1 MENTEIMS
9 TTSDSVNE
17 IMESGNT
24 MLQNAEGSLD
34 SLNECLQSIQVLTE
48 NVCSSVTAWKE
59 IDKEMLAMDLHFR
72 AFEKEMD
79 TNLEA
84 YKSRLPIIEK
94 QLDAVNM
101 NLGKILDAVLMMDV
115 QTESQIEM
123 KMKMMDRIDLF
134 LNTICHHILN
144 TRSVILDNKISRGF
158 IFGGK
163 SVNISVGNSCNPNI
177 SHFKRWQNF
186 YNLDTLLVR
195 S

>member
-9 TTSDSVNE
+9 TTYDSVNE

-84 YKSRLPIIEK
+84 YTSRLPIIEK

-134 LNTICHHILN
+134 LNTISTTMI
-144 TRSVILDNKISRGF
+144 K
-158 IFGGK
+158 
-163 SVNISVGNSCNPNI
+163 
-177 SHFKRWQNF
+177 
-186 YNLDTLLVR
+186 LL
-195 S
+195 

>member
-1 MENTEIMS
+1 MENIEIMS
-9 TTSDSVNE
+9 TTSDTVNE

-24 MLQNAEGSLD
+24 MLQNAEGGLD

-59 IDKEMLAMDLHFR
+59 IDKEMLAMDLHLR

-123 KMKMMDRIDLF
+123 KMKLMDRIDLF
-134 LNTICHHILN
+134 LNTISTTMI
-144 TRSVILDNKISRGF
+144 K
-158 IFGGK
+158 
-163 SVNISVGNSCNPNI
+163 
-177 SHFKRWQNF
+177 
-186 YNLDTLLVR
+186 LL
-195 S
+195 

>member
-9 TTSDSVNE
+9 TTSDSVSE

-134 LNTICHHILN
+134 LNTISTTMI
-144 TRSVILDNKISRGF
+144 K
-158 IFGGK
+158 
-163 SVNISVGNSCNPNI
+163 
-177 SHFKRWQNF
+177 
-186 YNLDTLLVR
+186 LL
-195 S
+195 

>member
-9 TTSDSVNE
+9 TTSDTVNE
-17 IMESGNT
+17 FMESGNT

-34 SLNECLQSIQVLTE
+34 SLNECLQSIQVLTD
-48 NVCSSVTAWKE
+48 NVCSGVTAWKE

-84 YKSRLPIIEK
+84 YNSRLPIIEK

-101 NLGKILDAVLMMDV
+101 NLSKILDAVLMMDA

-123 KMKMMDRIDLF
+123 KMKMMDRIDIF
-134 LNTICHHILN
+134 LNTISTTMI
-144 TRSVILDNKISRGF
+144 K
-158 IFGGK
+158 
-163 SVNISVGNSCNPNI
+163 
-177 SHFKRWQNF
+177 
-186 YNLDTLLVR
+186 LL
-195 S
+195 

>member
-84 YKSRLPIIEK
+84 YTSRLPIIEK

-134 LNTICHHILN
+134 LNTISTTMI
-144 TRSVILDNKISRGF
+144 K
-158 IFGGK
+158 
-163 SVNISVGNSCNPNI
+163 
-177 SHFKRWQNF
+177 
-186 YNLDTLLVR
+186 LL
-195 S
+195 

>member
-9 TTSDSVNE
+9 TTSDTVNE

-94 QLDAVNM
+94 QLDSVNL

-134 LNTICHHILN
+134 LNTISTTMI
-144 TRSVILDNKISRGF
+144 K
-158 IFGGK
+158 
-163 SVNISVGNSCNPNI
+163 
-177 SHFKRWQNF
+177 
-186 YNLDTLLVR
+186 LL
-195 S
+195 

>member
-34 SLNECLQSIQVLTE
+34 SLNECLQSIQVLTD

-101 NLGKILDAVLMMDV
+101 NLGKILDAVLMMDA

-123 KMKMMDRIDLF
+123 KMKMMDRIDIF
-134 LNTICHHILN
+134 LNTISTTMI
-144 TRSVILDNKISRGF
+144 K
-158 IFGGK
+158 
-163 SVNISVGNSCNPNI
+163 
-177 SHFKRWQNF
+177 
-186 YNLDTLLVR
+186 LL
-195 S
+195 

>member
-1 MENTEIMS
+1 MEHTELMS

-48 NVCSSVTAWKE
+48 NVCSSITAWKE

-134 LNTICHHILN
+134 LNTISTTMI
-144 TRSVILDNKISRGF
+144 K
-158 IFGGK
+158 
-163 SVNISVGNSCNPNI
+163 
-177 SHFKRWQNF
+177 
-186 YNLDTLLVR
+186 LL
-195 S
+195 

>member
-24 MLQNAEGSLD
+24 MLQDAEGSLD

-134 LNTICHHILN
+134 LNTISTTMI
-144 TRSVILDNKISRGF
+144 K
-158 IFGGK
+158 
-163 SVNISVGNSCNPNI
+163 
-177 SHFKRWQNF
+177 
-186 YNLDTLLVR
+186 LL
-195 S
+195 

>member
-84 YKSRLPIIEK
+84 YKSRLTIIEK

-134 LNTICHHILN
+134 LNTISTTMI
-144 TRSVILDNKISRGF
+144 K
-158 IFGGK
+158 
-163 SVNISVGNSCNPNI
+163 
-177 SHFKRWQNF
+177 
-186 YNLDTLLVR
+186 LL
-195 S
+195 

>member
-48 NVCSSVTAWKE
+48 NVCSSITAWKE

-134 LNTICHHILN
+134 LNTISTIM
-144 TRSVILDNKISRGF
+144 IK
-158 IFGGK
+158 
-163 SVNISVGNSCNPNI
+163 
-177 SHFKRWQNF
+177 
-186 YNLDTLLVR
+186 LL
-195 S
+195 

>member
-134 LNTICHHILN
+134 LNTISTTMI
-144 TRSVILDNKISRGF
+144 K
-158 IFGGK
+158 
-163 SVNISVGNSCNPNI
+163 
-177 SHFKRWQNF
+177 
-186 YNLDTLLVR
+186 LL
-195 S
+195 

>member
-1 MENTEIMS
+1 MENIEIMS
-9 TTSDSVNE
+9 TTSDTVNE

-24 MLQNAEGSLD
+24 MLQNAEGGLD
-34 SLNECLQSIQVLTE
+34 SLNECLQSIQVLTD

-94 QLDAVNM
+94 QLDAVNT
-101 NLGKILDAVLMMDV
+101 NLGKILDAVLMMDA

-123 KMKMMDRIDLF
+123 KMKMMDRIDIF
-134 LNTICHHILN
+134 LNTISTTMI
-144 TRSVILDNKISRGF
+144 K
-158 IFGGK
+158 
-163 SVNISVGNSCNPNI
+163 
-177 SHFKRWQNF
+177 
-186 YNLDTLLVR
+186 LL
-195 S
+195 

>member
-24 MLQNAEGSLD
+24 MLQNAAGSLD

-101 NLGKILDAVLMMDV
+101 NLGKILDAVLMMDA

-134 LNTICHHILN
+134 SIL
-144 TRSVILDNKISRGF
+144 SPL
-158 IFGGK
+158 
-163 SVNISVGNSCNPNI
+163 
-177 SHFKRWQNF
+177 Q
-186 YNLDTLLVR
+186 
-195 S
+195 

>member
-48 NVCSSVTAWKE
+48 NVCSSITAWKE

-134 LNTICHHILN
+134 LNTISTTMI
-144 TRSVILDNKISRGF
+144 K
-158 IFGGK
+158 
-163 SVNISVGNSCNPNI
+163 
-177 SHFKRWQNF
+177 
-186 YNLDTLLVR
+186 LL
-195 S
+195 

>member
-134 LNTICHHILN
+134 LNTSATTMI
-144 TRSVILDNKISRGF
+144 K
-158 IFGGK
+158 
-163 SVNISVGNSCNPNI
+163 
-177 SHFKRWQNF
+177 
-186 YNLDTLLVR
+186 LL
-195 S
+195 

>member
-48 NVCSSVTAWKE
+48 NVCSSITAWKE

-101 NLGKILDAVLMMDV
+101 NLSKILDAVLMMDV

-134 LNTICHHILN
+134 LNTISTTMI
-144 TRSVILDNKISRGF
+144 K
-158 IFGGK
+158 
-163 SVNISVGNSCNPNI
+163 
-177 SHFKRWQNF
+177 
-186 YNLDTLLVR
+186 LL
-195 S
+195 

>member
-1 MENTEIMS
+1 MENTEIIS
-9 TTSDSVNE
+9 TPSDSVNE

-34 SLNECLQSIQVLTE
+34 SLNECLQSIQVLTA

-79 TNLEA
+79 NNLEA
-84 YKSRLPIIEK
+84 YKSRLPIIEN

-101 NLGKILDAVLMMDV
+101 NLGKILDAVLMMDA

-123 KMKMMDRIDLF
+123 KMRMMDRIDLF
-134 LNTICHHILN
+134 LNTISTTMI
-144 TRSVILDNKISRGF
+144 K
-158 IFGGK
+158 
-163 SVNISVGNSCNPNI
+163 
-177 SHFKRWQNF
+177 
-186 YNLDTLLVR
+186 LL
-195 S
+195 

>member
-9 TTSDSVNE
+9 TTSDTVNE
-17 IMESGNT
+17 FMESGNT

-123 KMKMMDRIDLF
+123 KMKMMERIDIF
-134 LNTICHHILN
+134 INTIYTTMI
-144 TRSVILDNKISRGF
+144 K
-158 IFGGK
+158 
-163 SVNISVGNSCNPNI
+163 
-177 SHFKRWQNF
+177 
-186 YNLDTLLVR
+186 LL
-195 S
+195 

>member
-1 MENTEIMS
+1 MENIEIMS
-9 TTSDSVNE
+9 TTSDTVNE

-24 MLQNAEGSLD
+24 MLQNAAGSLD
-34 SLNECLQSIQVLTE
+34 SLNECLQSIQVLTD

-101 NLGKILDAVLMMDV
+101 NLGKILDAVLMMDA

-134 LNTICHHILN
+134 SIL
-144 TRSVILDNKISRGF
+144 SPL
-158 IFGGK
+158 
-163 SVNISVGNSCNPNI
+163 
-177 SHFKRWQNF
+177 Q
-186 YNLDTLLVR
+186 
-195 S
+195 

>member
-9 TTSDSVNE
+9 TTSDTVNE
-17 IMESGNT
+17 FMETGNT
-24 MLQNAEGSLD
+24 MLQNAEGGLD
-34 SLNECLQSIQVLTE
+34 SLNECLQSIQVLTD

-101 NLGKILDAVLMMDV
+101 NLGKILDAVLMMDA

-123 KMKMMDRIDLF
+123 KMKMMDRIDIF
-134 LNTICHHILN
+134 LNTISTTMI
-144 TRSVILDNKISRGF
+144 K
-158 IFGGK
+158 
-163 SVNISVGNSCNPNI
+163 
-177 SHFKRWQNF
+177 
-186 YNLDTLLVR
+186 LL
-195 S
+195 

>member
-1 MENTEIMS
+1 MENIEIMS
-9 TTSDSVNE
+9 TTSDTVNE

-24 MLQNAEGSLD
+24 MLQNAEGGLD

-48 NVCSSVTAWKE
+48 NVCSSVTAWQE

-94 QLDAVNM
+94 QLDAVNT
-101 NLGKILDAVLMMDV
+101 NLGKILDAVLMMDA

-123 KMKMMDRIDLF
+123 KMKMMDRIDIF
-134 LNTICHHILN
+134 LNTISTTMI
-144 TRSVILDNKISRGF
+144 K
-158 IFGGK
+158 
-163 SVNISVGNSCNPNI
+163 
-177 SHFKRWQNF
+177 
-186 YNLDTLLVR
+186 LL
-195 S
+195 

>member
-1 MENTEIMS
+1 MS

-134 LNTICHHILN
+134 LNTISTTMI
-144 TRSVILDNKISRGF
+144 K
-158 IFGGK
+158 
-163 SVNISVGNSCNPNI
+163 
-177 SHFKRWQNF
+177 
-186 YNLDTLLVR
+186 LL
-195 S
+195 

>member
-1 MENTEIMS
+1 MENTEIIS
-9 TTSDSVNE
+9 TPSDSVNE

-134 LNTICHHILN
+134 LNTISTTMI
-144 TRSVILDNKISRGF
+144 K
-158 IFGGK
+158 
-163 SVNISVGNSCNPNI
+163 
-177 SHFKRWQNF
+177 
-186 YNLDTLLVR
+186 LL
-195 S
+195 

>member
-17 IMESGNT
+17 IIESGNT

-134 LNTICHHILN
+134 LNTISTTMI
-144 TRSVILDNKISRGF
+144 K
-158 IFGGK
+158 
-163 SVNISVGNSCNPNI
+163 
-177 SHFKRWQNF
+177 
-186 YNLDTLLVR
+186 LL
-195 S
+195 

>member
-9 TTSDSVNE
+9 TTSDTVNE
-17 IMESGNT
+17 FMESGNT

-134 LNTICHHILN
+134 LNTISTTMI
-144 TRSVILDNKISRGF
+144 K
-158 IFGGK
+158 
-163 SVNISVGNSCNPNI
+163 
-177 SHFKRWQNF
+177 
-186 YNLDTLLVR
+186 LL
-195 S
+195 

>member
-123 KMKMMDRIDLF
+123 K
-134 LNTICHHILN
+134 ILVM
-144 TRSVILDNKISRGF
+144 R
-158 IFGGK
+158 
-163 SVNISVGNSCNPNI
+163 
-177 SHFKRWQNF
+177 
-186 YNLDTLLVR
+186 
-195 S
+195 

>member
-123 KMKMMDRIDLF
+123 KMKMM
-134 LNTICHHILN
+134 
-144 TRSVILDNKISRGF
+144 VIMI
-158 IFGGK
+158 
-163 SVNISVGNSCNPNI
+163 NIV
-177 SHFKRWQNF
+177 
-186 YNLDTLLVR
+186 L
-195 S
+195 

>member
-84 YKSRLPIIEK
+84 YKSRLPIIET

-134 LNTICHHILN
+134 LNTISTTMI
-144 TRSVILDNKISRGF
+144 K
-158 IFGGK
+158 
-163 SVNISVGNSCNPNI
+163 
-177 SHFKRWQNF
+177 
-186 YNLDTLLVR
+186 LL
-195 S
+195 

>member
-9 TTSDSVNE
+9 TTSDTVNE
-17 IMESGNT
+17 FMESGNT

-48 NVCSSVTAWKE
+48 NVCSSITAWKE

-134 LNTICHHILN
+134 LNTISTTMI
-144 TRSVILDNKISRGF
+144 K
-158 IFGGK
+158 
-163 SVNISVGNSCNPNI
+163 
-177 SHFKRWQNF
+177 
-186 YNLDTLLVR
+186 LL
-195 S
+195 

>member
-1 MENTEIMS
+1 MS

-48 NVCSSVTAWKE
+48 NVCSSITAWKE

-134 LNTICHHILN
+134 LNTISTTMI
-144 TRSVILDNKISRGF
+144 K
-158 IFGGK
+158 
-163 SVNISVGNSCNPNI
+163 
-177 SHFKRWQNF
+177 
-186 YNLDTLLVR
+186 LL
-195 S
+195 

>member
-24 MLQNAEGSLD
+24 MLQNAEGSLN

-48 NVCSSVTAWKE
+48 NVCSSVTTWKE

-134 LNTICHHILN
+134 LNTISTTMIKPL
-144 TRSVILDNKISRGF
+144 
-158 IFGGK
+158 
-163 SVNISVGNSCNPNI
+163 
-177 SHFKRWQNF
+177 
-186 YNLDTLLVR
+186 
-195 S
+195 

>member
-84 YKSRLPIIEK
+84 YKSRLPIIGK

-123 KMKMMDRIDLF
+123 KMKMMDLMS
-134 LNTICHHILN
+134 T
-144 TRSVILDNKISRGF
+144 
-158 IFGGK
+158 
-163 SVNISVGNSCNPNI
+163 
-177 SHFKRWQNF
+177 
-186 YNLDTLLVR
+186 
-195 S
+195 

>member
-123 KMKMMDRIDLF
+123 KMKMMDLMS
-134 LNTICHHILN
+134 T
-144 TRSVILDNKISRGF
+144 
-158 IFGGK
+158 
-163 SVNISVGNSCNPNI
+163 
-177 SHFKRWQNF
+177 
-186 YNLDTLLVR
+186 
-195 S
+195 

>member
-34 SLNECLQSIQVLTE
+34 SLNESLQTIQVLTE

-134 LNTICHHILN
+134 LNTISTTMI
-144 TRSVILDNKISRGF
+144 K
-158 IFGGK
+158 
-163 SVNISVGNSCNPNI
+163 
-177 SHFKRWQNF
+177 
-186 YNLDTLLVR
+186 LL
-195 S
+195 

>member
-134 LNTICHHILN
+134 LNTISTTMIKL
-144 TRSVILDNKISRGF
+144 
-158 IFGGK
+158 
-163 SVNISVGNSCNPNI
+163 
-177 SHFKRWQNF
+177 Q
-186 YNLDTLLVR
+186 
-195 S
+195 